1 MTEKEKM
8 LAGEVYSAIDPQLL
22 EELKVAREK
31 IYEYNALR
39 PSETDKMKEIIK
51 DLFGH
56 VGDNNF
62 LINQPFRCDYG
73 KQISI
78 GQRFFA
84 NFNFTVLDEA
94 RVTIGNNV
102 WIGGSVTILPGVSI
116 GDNVTIGAGSVVTK
130 DIPSNSVA
138 VGNPCKVIK
147 SHHTHSRCSPS

>member
-56 VGDNNF
+56 VV
-62 LINQPFRCDYG
+62 P
-73 KQISI
+73 ISI
-78 GQRFFA
+78 LQFLTKPPSPLA
-84 NFNFTVLDEA
+84 TTA
-94 RVTIGNNV
+94 S
-102 WIGGSVTILPGVSI
+102 SVQMSVSI
-116 GDNVTIGAGSVVTK
+116 LLAIVLTRLSATAGKNGQSLSPLAITCGLE
-130 DIPSNSVA
+130 A
-138 VGNPCKVIK
+138 V
-147 SHHTHSRCSPS
+147 